1 MGTSILL
8 VDPAVS
14 FAQFVTLVLTRLGHS
29 GVIHAASAE
38 TALTLATERE
48 PHLIFSEIRLPGMS
62 GLELCAAF
70 RHRGGCPFVFLTTDG
85 SAAMRRAAASAGGSE
100 YLTKPVNSRTL
111 HEVTERLL
119 PFSTQRHHLR
129 TTLVLEAGVF
139 QGDRDVTLRTLS
151 VGEGGLFL
159 ETPQPA
165 SVGTPLRIRLPLP
178 GLGGPLHLTGEVV
191 HASPGGGVEPPGM
204 GVKFVGL
211 DENTRI
217 FLRHYLETYAAG
229 GAPFAPA
236 EA

>member
-14 FAQFVTLVLTRLGHS
+14 FAQFFTLVLTRMGHA

-38 TALTLATERE
+38 AALTLASERN
-48 PHLIFSEIRLPGMS
+48 PHLVFSETRLPGMS
-62 GLELCAAF
+62 GLELCVAF
-70 RHRGGCPFVFLTTDG
+70 RNRGGCPFVFLTTDG
-85 SAAMRRAAASAGGSE
+85 SSVMRRAAAMAGGSE
-100 YLTKPVNSRTL
+100 YLTKPVNSRIL

-119 PFSTQRHHLR
+119 PFRTQRHNLR
-129 TTLVLEAGVF
+129 ATMVLEAGVF

-159 ETPQPA
+159 ETAAPA
-165 SVGTPLRIRLPLP
+165 SVGTTLRIRLPLP
-178 GLGGPLHLTGEVV
+178 GLGGPLHLAGEVV
-191 HASPGGGVEPPGM
+191 HASPGGGAEPPGM

-217 FLRHYLETYAAG
+217 FLRHYLETYVAG